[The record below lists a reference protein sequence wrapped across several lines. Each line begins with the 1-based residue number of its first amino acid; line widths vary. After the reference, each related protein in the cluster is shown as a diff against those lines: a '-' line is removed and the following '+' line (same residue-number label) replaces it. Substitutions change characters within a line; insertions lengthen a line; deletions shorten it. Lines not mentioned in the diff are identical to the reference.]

1 MKTED
6 LVNALRAIKVETGSL
21 ACMGCGHEHGCGI
34 HGCAI
39 MNAAADRLEELA
51 QGLPQWIPV
60 TESLPGNEHSRVL
73 VHLTATVPQG
83 GEPKVDTDRYCNGMW
98 VRWSGRVTH
107 WMPLPFGLEEPEQ
120 EASPW
125 ISVKD
130 RLPDVGERVLT
141 LSKWGHVSD
150 RTLRLYLS
158 GGIYFSPDGL
168 TPGVDVKYWM
178 PLPNLP
184 GHGVVKKTEGSHEA

>member
-1 MKTED
+1 MRTED

-21 ACMGCGHEHGCGI
+21 ACMGCGYEHGCGI

-39 MNAAADRLEELA
+39 MNAAADRLEGMA

-73 VHLTATVPQG
+73 VHLTTNVPQG

-98 VRWSGRVTH
+98 VRWNGRVTH
-107 WMPLPFGLEEPEQ
+107 WMPLPFGLEYPEQ

-125 ISVKD
+125 IPVKE
-130 RLPDVGERVLT
+130 RLPD
-141 LSKWGHVSD
+141 
-150 RTLRLYLS
+150 
-158 GGIYFSPDGL
+158 GL
-168 TPGVDVKYWM
+168 KAGVDIKYWM

-184 GHGVVKKTEGSHEA
+184 GHGVVKKTEGSYEA

>member
-1 MKTED
+1 M
-6 LVNALRAIKVETGSL
+6 
-21 ACMGCGHEHGCGI
+21 
-34 HGCAI
+34 
-39 MNAAADRLEELA
+39 
-51 QGLPQWIPV
+51 
-60 TESLPGNEHSRVL
+60 
-73 VHLTATVPQG
+73 
-83 GEPKVDTDRYCNGMW
+83 DTDRYCNGMW
-98 VRWSGRVTH
+98 VRWNGRVTH
-107 WMPLPFGLEEPEQ
+107 WMPLPLGLEEPAQ